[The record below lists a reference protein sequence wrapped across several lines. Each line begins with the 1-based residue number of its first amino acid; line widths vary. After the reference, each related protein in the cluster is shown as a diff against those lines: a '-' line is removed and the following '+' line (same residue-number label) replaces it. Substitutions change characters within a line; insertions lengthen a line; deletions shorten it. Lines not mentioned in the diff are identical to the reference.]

1 MTNEE
6 YLTLASQAK
15 ECQANKE
22 QNPKLLENLYA
33 TISTLDSKDQDDF
46 ISKFRDK
53 SIAVWG
59 QAPQTHTGYGVAR
72 DAYSKVLTERLID
85 ASMTR
90 TQIIQNGQGAYDKA
104 KNIEKAVIGKMTN
117 LPEDLFTSL
126 SSTIS
131 SYEVPKENKGIALSQ
146 DAINRISYGLK
157 QVKDYLLKAQDKRA
171 KIAESEESTM

>member
-22 QNPKLLENLYA
+22 QNPELLQNLYT
-33 TISTLDSKDQDDF
+33 TISGLDSKDQDDF

-85 ASMTR
+85 AAITR
-90 TQIIQNGQGAYDKA
+90 TQLIQNGQGQSDKA

-126 SSTIS
+126 SATIS

-146 DAINRISYGLK
+146 DAINRISYGLR
-157 QVKDYLLKAQDKRA
+157 QVKDYLVKAQDERA
-171 KIAESEESTM
+171 KIAENEESTM